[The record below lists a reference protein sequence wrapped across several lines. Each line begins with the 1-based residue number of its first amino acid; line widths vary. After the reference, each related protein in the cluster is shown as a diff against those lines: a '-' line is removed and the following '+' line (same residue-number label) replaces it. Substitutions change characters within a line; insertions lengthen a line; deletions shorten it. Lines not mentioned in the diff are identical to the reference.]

1 MKSPILGGAGYAGY
15 VGSHLVR
22 YAQEHR
28 HDVPRHT
35 DLTSIVQGA

>member
-1 MKSPILGGAGYAGY
+1 MKSPIPGGAGY

-22 YAQEHR
+22 YAQEHG
-28 HDVPRHT
+28 HNVPRHS